1 MKGMVYIMAIWGE
14 ISKGAKDAAA
24 FTVKKTEEITAIA
37 KLKLAIHSEVGKLE
51 KCYQEMGELYYEI
64 LRKDVDN
71 SAEVAAL
78 LLEAD
83 ELKTKIAALKAQL
96 ASVQRGIICKECGT
110 QVSSEYGFRPICGT
124 KIADD
129 KVEE

>member
-1 MKGMVYIMAIWGE
+1 MAIWGE

-110 QVSSEYGFRPICGT
+110 QVSSEYGFCPICGT

-129 KVEE
+129 KVDE

>member
-1 MKGMVYIMAIWGE
+1 MAIWGE

-24 FTVKKTEEITAIA
+24 FTVKKTEELTSIA

-51 KCYQEMGELYYEI
+51 KCYQEMGELYYDI
-64 LRKDVDN
+64 LRKDIDC
-71 SAEVAAL
+71 SADVAAL

-83 ELKTKIAALKAQL
+83 ELNTRIAALKAQL
-96 ASVQRGIICKECGT
+96 ASVQRGVICKECGT
-110 QVSSEYGFRPICGT
+110 QVSSEYGFCPICG
-124 KIADD
+124 KKLSDD